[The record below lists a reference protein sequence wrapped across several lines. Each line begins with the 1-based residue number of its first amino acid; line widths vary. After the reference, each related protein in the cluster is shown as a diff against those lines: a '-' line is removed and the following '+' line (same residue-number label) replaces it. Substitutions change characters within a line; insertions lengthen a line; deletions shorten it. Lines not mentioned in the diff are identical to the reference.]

1 MGRHILALIHSDKV
15 VHVAFSKFSLIFTHS
30 VVVAIATTKPVCP
43 CLQGYVWHIGLHWF
57 PKLQKFDYQAYSYQ
71 QPEANILKLQR
82 DYYYCNYRLP
92 TSLSLLTARAPPLS
106 AQRKRET
113 DRQTFLHFRHILY
126 HHRRL
131 LPQHLINICMNNTDD

>member
-82 DYYYCNYRLP
+82 DYYYCNYRQATYVTITP
-92 TSLSLLTARAPPLS
+92 NSTSTTLISTKKER
-106 AQRKRET
+106 
-113 DRQTFLHFRHILY
+113 DRQTDILTLSSHPLPPSPTSSPTPNKYLHE
-126 HHRRL
+126 
-131 LPQHLINICMNNTDD
+131 